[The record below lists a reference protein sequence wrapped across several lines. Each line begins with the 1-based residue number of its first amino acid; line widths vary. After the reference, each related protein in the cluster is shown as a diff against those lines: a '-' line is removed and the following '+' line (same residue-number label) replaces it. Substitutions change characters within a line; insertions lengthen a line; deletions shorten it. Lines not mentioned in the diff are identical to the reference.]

1 MNEPRKWV
9 NVANLQLTE
18 SAAKLTG
25 ASDQASEVIP
35 YSEYLKFE
43 AELLEMRDI
52 RERFAGASVKYVAEE
67 LKTKEFGLEL
77 RRRKDVI
84 TELRKDVRFY
94 KIGFIFF
101 LIMSWIDIFLRV
113 WDHGH

>member
-9 NVANLQLTE
+9 NMANLQLTKG
-18 SAAKLTG
+18 AAVLTG
-25 ASDQASEVIP
+25 ASDEASEVIP
-35 YSEYLKFE
+35 YGEYLKFE

-52 RERFAGASVKYVAEE
+52 RERFAGASIKYVAEE

-84 TELRKDVRFY
+84 TELRKEVGWFKWWGY
-94 KIGFIFF
+94 SFFICTLIESF
-101 LIMSWIDIFLRV
+101 LLV
-113 WDHGH
+113 WKHGH